1 MESALIAA
9 HIARM
14 TTITETTETLL
25 QQMGGAAHIARITN
39 CQIVVNDNSASLVF
53 GRQVGPRGKKIT
65 HLKVTYNAGTDLYD
79 VQAWKMSKKTFEM
92 APVVDLPG
100 VGCGQLKETCER
112 ACDLFFTIN

>member
-1 MESALIAA
+1 MHLQPPKQMA
-9 HIARM
+9 
-14 TTITETTETLL
+14 TITETTGTLL
-25 QQMGGAAHIARITN
+25 NQMGGAAQIARMTN
-39 CQIVVNDNSASLVF
+39 CQIVVSENSASLVF

-92 APVVDLPG
+92 APVVDLPD
-100 VGCGQLKETCER
+100 VDCGQLKEICER